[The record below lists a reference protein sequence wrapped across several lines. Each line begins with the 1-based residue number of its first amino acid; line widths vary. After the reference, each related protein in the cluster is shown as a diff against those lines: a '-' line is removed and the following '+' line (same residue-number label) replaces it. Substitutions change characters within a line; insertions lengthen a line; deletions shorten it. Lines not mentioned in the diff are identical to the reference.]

1 MARLDGKVA
10 IVTGGARSQGEAE
23 ARLFA
28 ASGAAVAICD
38 VLEAEGQAL
47 AEELAAAGHKARFWR
62 LDVASETDWAAV
74 TRDILAWQGRIDI
87 LINNAGIVN
96 RTTIETTTLEAWN
109 RLLSINLTGALL
121 GIQAVVPAMRRAG
134 GGAIVNISS
143 NSAFAGHYDPAYTA
157 SKWALRGLTR
167 SAAMEFVTDGIR
179 VNSVCPGL
187 VMTGLNKGATHLEPM
202 IRLTPMG
209 RSGTCE
215 EVAELVLFL
224 VGDGSRFITG
234 EDFTI
239 DGGFTAAAAYR
250 HVAVEAGFLPKPPL
264 EIPS

>member
-1 MARLDGKVA
+1 MAALAGKVA
-10 IVTGGARSQGEAE
+10 VVTGGARSQGEAE

-38 VLEAEGQAL
+38 VLEAEGRAL
-47 AEELAAAGHKARFWR
+47 AEDLVAAGHEARFWR
-62 LDVASETDWAAV
+62 LDVSRESDWAAV
-74 TRDILAWQGRIDI
+74 VADILAWRGRIDI

-96 RTTIETTTLEAWN
+96 RKTIATTTLAEWN
-109 RLLSINLTGALL
+109 RLLSINLTGAML
-121 GIQAVVPAMRRAG
+121 GIQAVVPAMRKAG

-167 SAAMEFVTDGIR
+167 TAAMEFVTDGIR

-187 VMTGLNKGATHLEPM
+187 IVTGLNKGAAHLEPM

-209 RSGTCE
+209 RPGTCE

-250 HVAVEAGFLPKPPL
+250 HVATEAGFLPPPNL
-264 EIPS
+264 ETSS

>member
-1 MARLDGKVA
+1 MKLKGKVA

-23 ARLFA
+23 ARLLA
-28 ASGAAVAICD
+28 RSGAAVAICD
-38 VLEAEGQAL
+38 VLEEEGRALAAELGAEGFA
-47 AEELAAAGHKARFWR
+47 ARFQR
-62 LDVASETDWAAV
+62 LDVTNEENWAAV
-74 TRDILAWQGRIDI
+74 LSDVLAWQGRVDI
-87 LINNAGIVN
+87 LVNNAGIIN
-96 RTTIETTTLEAWN
+96 RTSLETTSLDAWN
-109 RLLSINLTGALL
+109 RLMAVNLTGAML
-121 GIQAVVPAMRRAG
+121 GIKAVVPAMRRAG

-179 VNSVCPGL
+179 VNAVCPGL
-187 VMTGLNKGATHLEPM
+187 IVTDLNRGAPHLEPM
-202 IRLTPMG
+202 IRMTPMG
-209 RSGTCE
+209 RAGDCE

-224 VGDGSRFITG
+224 VGDGSRFVTG

-250 HVAVEAGFLPKPPL
+250 EVAVAAGLLPPTTKEQNP
-264 EIPS
+264 